1 MEMKCGVEISPVKL
15 NLFLLNKI
23 ITLVIPGVPWS
34 LLFISLYLGKAVAI
48 Q

>member
-23 ITLVIPGVPWS
+23 ITLAIPGIPWS
-34 LLFISLYLGKAVAI
+34 LLFISLYLRKAVAI